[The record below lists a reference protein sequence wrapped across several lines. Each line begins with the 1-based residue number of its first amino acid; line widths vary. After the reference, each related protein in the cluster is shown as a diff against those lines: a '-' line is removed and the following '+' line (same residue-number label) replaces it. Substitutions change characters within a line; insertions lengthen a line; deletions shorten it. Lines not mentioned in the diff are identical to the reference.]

1 VKTLVL
7 ISPRSDE
14 LSQVIPLELLKVGE
28 EGCVH
33 CVEGCE
39 SLTHRLAEMGIREG
53 AAIRMIR
60 PGCPC
65 LVAVD
70 NHRMSLRID
79 GSACVLVEV
88 VNRLAT

>member
-1 VKTLVL
+1 
-7 ISPRSDE
+7 
-14 LSQVIPLELLKVGE
+14 LSQVIPLELLLAGE

-33 CVEGCE
+33 CVEGCD

-53 AAIRMIR
+53 AAIRMLR
-60 PGCPC
+60 PGSPC

-79 GSACVLVEV
+79 GTACVLVEV
-88 VNRLAT
+88 LDRVAN

>member
-1 VKTLVL
+1 M
-7 ISPRSDE
+7 
-14 LSQVIPLELLKVGE
+14 SQVIPLELLKVGE

-33 CVEGCE
+33 CVDGCE
-39 SLTHRLAEMGIREG
+39 SLTHRLAEMGVREG

-65 LVAVD
+65 LVAVND
-70 NHRMSLRID
+70 HRMSLRID

-88 VNRLAT
+88 DNRVTN